1 MKLIDKPLGRCLW
14 EQARING
21 QRPAMEMGDWSC
33 TFKEL
38 DRVSDLL
45 AGRMKRYN
53 IEKGT
58 HVGIWSVNSPNWIF
72 TFLALVK
79 VGAVPVLINTCY
91 KQEEM
96 KGLLNYSDV
105 EVLYYGNG
113 YKTILYDDVIASIQ
127 KNTPKVRHFIPIG
140 EKEEGNWMREGDFSP
155 EERSDRALEETKGK
169 KDLVSSS
176 DPLCMIFTSGSTSL
190 PKGVVLTHYNVVNN
204 SRTMIECLGWTKEDK
219 MCITVPLF
227 HCFGIT
233 AGIVSCIQSGMC
245 MHLIPYFK
253 TGKVWDGINT
263 YGCTVLNGVPSMFLA
278 LIRKTEYKDRKA
290 DGLKSGIIA
299 GSPVTSEEYRE
310 ICGRF
315 VNMHLLTSY
324 GQTETSPCVTM
335 ADWEGI
341 HDEKVISA
349 GKVTKHVQARIWDLD
364 GSQEAKEGE
373 PGEIQ
378 VKGYNVMSGY
388 YNLPLANEKAFTRD
402 GWLKTGDIGWFDK
415 KMELHITGRIKEMII
430 RAGENISPQEIEQ
443 AIRGLKWVEQVKVVG
458 VPAEVLQEEIAA
470 CIILAEGCRVCEEEL
485 LRYLQPKLA
494 HYKIPSYVLTFDEFP
509 MNASGKINLKVV
521 REMAAQR
528 VERIRRERQARE
540 ILRNR

>member
-140 EKEEGNWMREGDFSP
+140 EKEEGNWM
-155 EERSDRALEETKGK
+155 
-169 KDLVSSS
+169 
-176 DPLCMIFTSGSTSL
+176 
-190 PKGVVLTHYNVVNN
+190 
-204 SRTMIECLGWTKEDK
+204 
-219 MCITVPLF
+219 
-227 HCFGIT
+227 
-233 AGIVSCIQSGMC
+233 
-245 MHLIPYFK
+245 HLIPYFK

-341 HDEKVISA
+341 HDEKVVSA

-388 YNLPLANEKAFTRD
+388 YNLPLANERAFTRD

-430 RAGENISPQEIEQ
+430 RAGENISPQEI
-443 AIRGLKWVEQVKVVG
+443 RGLKWVEQVKVVG

-470 CIILAEGCRVCEEEL
+470 CIIPAEGCRVCEEEL

-509 MNASGKINLKVV
+509 MNASGKINLKVI